1 MGLGWPEAALKSVTR
16 RTGWS
21 VVAGG
26 SAGKACAGF
35 ERTTLLSVVAF
46 ALIEVLD
53 CNAMDMLSWVD
64 HVGRDQG
71 GRSDRDCASESCMLR
86 GG

>member
-53 CNAMDMLSWVD
+53 
-64 HVGRDQG
+64 
-71 GRSDRDCASESCMLR
+71 
-86 GG
+86 